1 MIEPMICRTRG
12 EHANHYATV
21 VVFQLS
27 GIMPYQLVDITFK
40 KFADNR
46 INGISI
52 LNNFQASA
60 LLCFFLFF
68 FQNSIFCVCTK
79 CIFINVKIN
88 NI

>member
-1 MIEPMICRTRG
+1 
-12 EHANHYATV
+12 

-60 LLCFFLFF
+60 LLSFF
-68 FQNSIFCVCTK
+68 FFFKIPFFVCVQNVFL
-79 CIFINVKIN
+79 NVKIN